1 MKKPIKYYRL
11 LIYES
16 YVVGRSTVVFTLYT
30 EEEKQQRI
38 LNGLKPIDGRYQITT
53 TLTKRNQ
60 KTGEF
65 WTLNSHYIPK
75 EPQ

>member
-1 MKKPIKYYRL
+1 MKKPIKYYRPMNPT
-11 LIYES
+11 YFD
-16 YVVGRSTVVFTLYT
+16 VGRSTVVFTLYT

-38 LNGLKPIDGRYQITT
+38 LNGLEPRDGRYQITS